1 MIRAEISGDT
11 LAANGRGKHATDVNA
26 GDRAAMQSETNQPA
40 RELIHDDEHP
50 ITPKHDRLAAKEV
63 HAPEAIGGVTD
74 ERQPRRPAPARRR
87 AIVFG
92 QDAVHDVLIDGDPKR
107 LRDNARNSGAPEP
120 RIA

>member
-26 GDRAAMQSETNQPA
+26 GDRAAMQSEANKPP

-63 HAPEAIGGVTD
+63 HAPEAIGGVAD
-74 ERQPRRPAPARRR
+74 ERQPRRPGPARSRT
-87 AIVFG
+87 IVFRQHTG
-92 QDAVHDVLIDGDPKR
+92 DNVLVDVGSER
-107 LRDNARNSGAPEP
+107 ARDDQRNPWTTEP